1 MPITTTQVY
10 HFLLVS
16 VNGPLVTVAPTDE
29 LGNTFDVQAYDFPAR
44 SHADPTPCPIQ
55 FTDVP
60 ATNPFYLF
68 VRCLAC
74 RGIVAG
80 YADGTFRP
88 GASVTRGQLAKILA
102 SAAGLTNAIP
112 STQRTFSDVPNSN
125 AFWLFIERLAE
136 TGAISGYACGGVG
149 EPCDPQN
156 RPWFRWG
163 ANATRG
169 QIAKITGVT
178 AGWNDPIPTTQQ
190 TLPTCRRPMRSGP
203 GSRPWQSGRLSAAM
217 PAAVG
222 GRATPKTGPTSA
234 GATMP
239 RAARCPRS
247 PPTPSSPT
255 ARPCSSASFAF

>member
-1 MPITTTQVY
+1 M
-10 HFLLVS
+10 
-16 VNGPLVTVAPTDE
+16 
-29 LGNTFDVQAYDFPAR
+29 
-44 SHADPTPCPIQ
+44 
-55 FTDVP
+55 P
-60 ATNPFYLF
+60 ATGPFYLF

-190 TLPTCRRPMRSGP
+190 TFADVPPTNAFWTWIEALAIRQIISVCLRRG
-203 GSRPWQSGRLSAAM
+203 GGAVRP
-217 PAAVG
+217 
-222 GRATPKTGPTSA
+222 PKRPYFRWGNN
-234 GATMP
+234 
-239 RAARCPRS
+239 AARPDVQDRRQHLLAQL
-247 PPTPSSPT
+247 PDPQQ
-255 ARPCSSASFAF
+255 R